1 MATGPG
7 AKTSLLEGLDL
18 GFACIAPIWLQ
29 NLFVFN
35 SVLVQTRSRVLLT
48 AVDVIVFDVTLAL
61 ACFFG
66 VGAVIDRYVWL
77 QKLILFADIFI
88 VICIGAKLLHAQA
101 AEVEPIARL
110 SSDGHLFG
118 LCRRVAHFPRS
129 SLMEPNHAW
138 APPSGTPDG

>member
-1 MATGPG
+1 MAAGLS
-7 AKTSLLEGLDL
+7 AKISFLEGLVL
-18 GFACIAPIWLQ
+18 GFPCIAPIGLQ

-88 VICIGAKLLHAQA
+88 VICI
-101 AEVEPIARL
+101 
-110 SSDGHLFG
+110 
-118 LCRRVAHFPRS
+118 RRETPSCSGRRSRTDRTPFFRRS
-129 SLMEPNHAW
+129 SLRPA
-138 APPSGTPDG
+138 S